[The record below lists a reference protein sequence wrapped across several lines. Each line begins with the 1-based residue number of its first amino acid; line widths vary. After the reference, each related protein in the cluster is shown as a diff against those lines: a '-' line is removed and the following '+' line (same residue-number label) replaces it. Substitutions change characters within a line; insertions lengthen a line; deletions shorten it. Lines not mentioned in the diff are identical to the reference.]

1 MQALDAR
8 VLLTIKYSDQFE
20 YPLTAGEVWKR
31 LIFGLPR
38 ENGAREI
45 EARGSKVRASG
56 ARGGE
61 PREVVSESLLRLK
74 ELGYICDS
82 DKHWTLANRS
92 ATQLVR
98 ERVRRARLSKSK
110 LKAAESLFRFLKL
123 LPWVRGVAVTGSVAM
138 NNAKEDD
145 DLDFMIV
152 TSVNRLWLVRP
163 LVVFYAWIK
172 GRRRS
177 WHQEESNSWCFNLW
191 LDANHLSL
199 PLKNRNYYTAYE
211 VYQAKWIITK
221 EGLKNEFLSK
231 NSWAS
236 IFYPNLANTEER
248 ENSLEDKT
256 LRTPRAK
263 THHKWAIFDFL
274 NHLAYKAQLRY
285 MESHRTTEKVGEGY
299 AFFHPRD
306 TYSQIERN
314 LNNESD

>member
-20 YPLTAGEVWKR
+20 YPLTDGEVWKR
-31 LIFGLPR
+31 LFFGSPR
-38 ENGAREI
+38 ESEASEGESRE
-45 EARGSKVRASG
+45 AVR
-56 ARGGE
+56 
-61 PREVVSESLLRLK
+61 ESLLRLK
-74 ELGYICDS
+74 KFGVISDS
-82 DKHWTLANRS
+82 DEHWTLASRDAS
-92 ATQLVR
+92 QLVR
-98 ERVRRARLSKSK
+98 GRAKRAKFSNSK
-110 LKAAESLFRFLKL
+110 LKEAESLFQFLKL
-123 LPWVRGVAVTGSVAM
+123 LPWVRGVAVTGSVSM
-138 NNAKEDD
+138 NNAKKND

-177 WHQEESNSWCFNLW
+177 WHQEENNSWCFNLW

-221 EGLKNEFLSK
+221 GGLKNEFLSK

-236 IFYPNLANTEER
+236 IFYPNLTNTEVR
-248 ENSLEDKT
+248 ANKPADNT
-256 LRTPRAK
+256 LRTIAR
-263 THHKWAIFDFL
+263 HKWAIFDFL
-274 NHLAYKAQLRY
+274 NNLAFKVQLRY

-299 AFFHPRD
+299 AFFHPRN
-306 TYSQIERN
+306 TYSQIKQN
-314 LNNESD
+314 LSNESD